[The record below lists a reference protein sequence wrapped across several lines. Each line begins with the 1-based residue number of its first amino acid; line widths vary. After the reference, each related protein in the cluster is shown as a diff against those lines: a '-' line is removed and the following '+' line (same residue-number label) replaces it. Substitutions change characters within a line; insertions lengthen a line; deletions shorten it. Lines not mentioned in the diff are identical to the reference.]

1 MLPALGKHQGLDD
14 CVYGPTWGLA
24 GKEEYWEVSS
34 AKPWLGAIRRP
45 TLIVHSEDDPIC
57 PVSAMPLDVMAA
69 NPFLFTA
76 VTRHGGHMGYTAGLS
91 PLEHTW
97 TDRLLVH
104 FLRHLETRSA
114 EAAHAFAKQEHSP
127 DEDPPH
133 GASSA
138 RPRASAAV
146 AGIDSDT
153 VGVAAP
159 GRSASGSAALLAAP
173 PLPVFSVPSR
183 L

>member
-146 AGIDSDT
+146 AGT